1 MNAGDEICN
10 EEADR
15 VEELVKARQ
24 AGLPL
29 AYILKAAKRHFMN
42 ENLTIEDVDV
52 SIEHIHTACVG
63 YDQYV
68 SSDYTNFFVI
78 TLVKHD

>member
-1 MNAGDEICN
+1 MPNNYWPENTQDTLYLDSFAPTTLE
-10 EEADR
+10 
-15 VEELVKARQ
+15 
-24 AGLPL
+24 
-29 AYILKAAKRHFMN
+29 YILMVSRRHFMN
-42 ENLTIEDVDV
+42 ENLTMEDVDV

>member
-1 MNAGDEICN
+1 MAS
-10 EEADR
+10 R
-15 VEELVKARQ
+15 
-24 AGLPL
+24 
-29 AYILKAAKRHFMN
+29 RHFMN
-42 ENLTIEDVDV
+42 QNLTMEDIEVA
-52 SIEHIHTACVG
+52 IEHIHTSCVG

>member
-1 MNAGDEICN
+1 MSYSYWPENTKDTLYL
-10 EEADR
+10 DSYDTTS
-15 VEELVKARQ
+15 LD
-24 AGLPL
+24 
-29 AYILKAAKRHFMN
+29 YILKAAKRHFRN